1 MSQATFHFHAE
12 LNDFLPAAR
21 RHMPFAHSFAG
32 RVAVKDM
39 IESLG
44 VPHTEVAA
52 VVVGERAVDFAYL
65 VQDGDRIMVYPA
77 FTQPTGVVAVAL
89 RPPIPVEP
97 SFVLDTHL
105 GQLAAYLRMLG
116 FDTLYRNDYAD
127 DELARVSSD
136 ERRILL
142 TRDRGLLKRGI
153 VTHGYFVRETN
164 PRRQVAEVLRR
175 YQIAGAITPLRRCIR
190 CNGVLRPVS
199 KAEIGARLE
208 PKTRAYYHEFSICT
222 ACDQIYWKGSH
233 YERIRQFIDN
243 VIG

>member
-21 RHMPFAHSFAG
+21 RLGPFVHSFAG
-32 RVAVKDM
+32 RVAIKDM

-52 VVVGERAVDFAYL
+52 ILAGGRAVDFGYL
-65 VQDGDRIMVYPA
+65 VQDGDQIAVYPVS
-77 FTQPTGVVAVAL
+77 TPPTGVVAVAL
-89 RPPIPVEP
+89 RPPLPPEP
-97 SFVLDTHL
+97 CFVLDAHL

-127 DELARVSSD
+127 DQLAQVSSA
-136 ERRILL
+136 EGRILL
-142 TRDRGLLKRGI
+142 TRDLGLLKRGI

-175 YQIAGAITPLRRCIR
+175 YQLAGVIMPLRRCIR
-190 CNGVLRPVS
+190 CNGVLQPVS
-199 KAEIGARLE
+199 KEEIGARLE
-208 PKTRAYYHEFSICT
+208 PKTRAYYDEFSIC
-222 ACDQIYWKGSH
+222 ASCDQIYWKGSH
-233 YERIRQFIDN
+233 YEQIRQFIDN

>member
-1 MSQATFHFHAE
+1 MSQATFHFHTE

-21 RHMPFAHSFAG
+21 RRGPFTHSFAG

-39 IESLG
+39 IEALG

-52 VVVGERAVDFAYL
+52 IVAGERAVGFAYL
-65 VQDGDRIMVYPA
+65 VRNGDRIAVYPVSA
-77 FTQPTGVVAVAL
+77 TPTGVVAVVL
-89 RPPIPVEP
+89 RPPISAEP

-127 DELARVSSD
+127 DELARVSSA
-136 ERRILL
+136 EGRILL
-142 TRDRGLLKRGI
+142 TRDLGLLKRGI

-164 PRRQVAEVLRR
+164 PQQQIAEVLRR
-175 YQIAGAITPLRRCIR
+175 YQITGAITPLRRCIR
-190 CNGVLRPVS
+190 CNGVLQPVS
-199 KAEIGARLE
+199 KTEIEARLE
-208 PKTRAYYHEFSICT
+208 PKTRAYYQEFSICT